1 MITHRIPGAGLV
13 DGRTVYLSAFRTI
26 KRLKKRGQ
34 LLKLPSQ
41 EIMKDY
47 CALIATGCSFI
58 EYPASEEIVLC
69 HPATSI
75 SGRAEIKEAVCVS
88 ID

>member
-1 MITHRIPGAGLV
+1 M
-13 DGRTVYLSAFRTI
+13 
-26 KRLKKRGQ
+26 
-34 LLKLPSQ
+34 KLPSQ

-58 EYPASEEIVLC
+58 EYPVSEEIVLC

-75 SGRAEIKEAVCVS
+75 PEHDEIEEAVCVS
-88 ID
+88 TE

>member
-41 EIMKDY
+41 KIMKDY
-47 CALIATGCSFI
+47 CALIAIGCSFI
-58 EYPASEEIVLC
+58 EYPVSEEIVLC

-75 SGRAEIKEAVCVS
+75 PERAKIEEAVCVS
-88 ID
+88 TE